1 MGKNSHREKL
11 IEILLLAYSGELAA
25 AYAYRGHWK
34 SVRKPSEVK
43 SIRKIENEEWV
54 HRAAVGKMLG
64 SFGIKPHWRR
74 EAKMGAIGRTIGA
87 LCHVTGWF
95 FPMYFAGRLEHT
107 NVKEYDT
114 AAYHASKLGLR
125 KFEKELLKMA
135 RTEKEH
141 EDFFGS
147 MVLDHPLLSPTAAL
161 FAWDPATQA
170 ARIKKAL
177 S

>member
-1 MGKNSHREKL
+1 MGKTSHREKL

-34 SVRKPSEVK
+34 SVHKAEEIRG
-43 SIRKIENEEWV
+43 IRKIENEEWV
-54 HRAAVGKMLG
+54 HRAAVGKMLERMRT
-64 SFGIKPHWRR
+64 KPLLLR
-74 EAKMGAIGRTIGA
+74 EMKMGAIGRTIGFF
-87 LCHVTGWF
+87 CHLTGWF

-114 AAYHASKLGLR
+114 AAHHAAKLGLK

-135 RTEKEH
+135 RTEQEH
-141 EDFFGS
+141 EDFFASRVVG
-147 MVLDHPLLSPTAAL
+147 HPLLSPTAVL
-161 FAWDPATQA
+161 FTWNPAEKS